1 MRDTRCKWGR
11 DGEREREKKRR
22 RKKESETV
30 PELGGKLGRED
41 QATTR
46 KREIQGRRKGSREK
60 EVEEEE
66 RE

>member
-1 MRDTRCKWGR
+1 M
-11 DGEREREKKRR
+11 GERR
-22 RKKESETV
+22 RKRKREKETKKRSETV